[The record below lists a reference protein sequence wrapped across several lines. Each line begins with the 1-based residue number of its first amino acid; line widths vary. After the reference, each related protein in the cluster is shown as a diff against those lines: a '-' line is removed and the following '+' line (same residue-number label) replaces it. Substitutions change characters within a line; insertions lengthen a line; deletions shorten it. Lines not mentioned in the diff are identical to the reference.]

1 MERFLSN
8 LDVLTLVAEM
18 LFPEDAISFSS
29 TCRTFRAIARR
40 HAFSEITIHSPEQL
54 VRMHDYLVA
63 HHNDCRTIMPRR
75 LNLNSKGAIY
85 QEYFTSCDDDV
96 GIRWTYARKGPTYAL
111 AGILGLAHNLVCLH
125 FSGCERALKKDAE
138 LRDAL
143 ASLPGLLEVS
153 LSNAGFASMRVI
165 RRMASHPKIMTISL
179 QEGLFDDTVD
189 TDIIRRL
196 LHANV
201 LRDVQ
206 DLTLQGFQVEELSM
220 DLGDRDP
227 MSPLSTLHLTSLS
240 LIQCDVLP
248 LLALFPSVRRLNV
261 HRCTYSTAVG
271 ALKLRHL
278 KETHLSTP
286 LEDLHQIL
294 IPSSYVLNLSSL
306 SRTRR
311 SPLGAKLPLD
321 SNMRIS
327 HAAVLHLSV
336 DSADSASVLGS
347 IMEIISRRCSRVRY
361 LILRFTSKEAAMRCA
376 VSHSSWH

>member
-1 MERFLSN
+1 
-8 LDVLTLVAEM
+8 
-18 LFPEDAISFSS
+18 
-29 TCRTFRAIARR
+29 
-40 HAFSEITIHSPEQL
+40 
-54 VRMHDYLVA
+54 
-63 HHNDCRTIMPRR
+63 
-75 LNLNSKGAIY
+75 
-85 QEYFTSCDDDV
+85 
-96 GIRWTYARKGPTYAL
+96 
-111 AGILGLAHNLVCLH
+111 
-125 FSGCERALKKDAE
+125 
-138 LRDAL
+138 
-143 ASLPGLLEVS
+143 
-153 LSNAGFASMRVI
+153 
-165 RRMASHPKIMTISL
+165 MASHPKIMTISL

-189 TDIIRRL
+189 MDIIRRL

-227 MSPLSTLHLTSLS
+227 MSPLSTLHLNSLS

-311 SPLGAKLPLD
+311 SPLDAKLPLD

-376 VSHSSWH
+376 VVIHLGTESISLTLGTSVQEIATLSSLSSAHLLCVRVEASFIGERQPHLPETKPTWTNVLTCIQDALTGAIPSLRFYSQNLERRAVSYSNKTRRCTRSHEERCWQVQRHTEGSATPNLELIPGAIGESIHNYLQSPEFCKALRFDGARSYSSSRAQCR